1 MPDVTIH
8 DVPQEELTALES
20 RAARH
25 GRSTEE
31 EVMHLIH
38 EAAGEERLVTQL
50 ESATKAVEARLASA
64 EATLASAAAVETT
77 PRRRYRT
84 VEPTPRRKP

>member
-1 MPDVTIH
+1 MPDITIH
-8 DVPQEELTALES
+8 DVPQDELAALEL

-25 GRSTEE
+25 GRSAEA

-38 EAAGEERLVTQL
+38 EAAGEERLVTEL
-50 ESATKAVEARLASA
+50 ERATKAVEARLASTRTA
-64 EATLASAAAVETT
+64 DAA

-84 VEPTPRRKP
+84 VEPTPRRKRE

>member
-8 DVPQEELTALES
+8 DVPQEEIAALES

-25 GRSTEE
+25 GRSTEAE
-31 EVMHLIH
+31 LMHLIH
-38 EAAGEERLVTQL
+38 EAAGEERLVTEL
-50 ESATKAVEARLASA
+50 ERATKAVEAK
-64 EATLASAAAVETT
+64 LASAATVDAA

-84 VEPTPRRKP
+84 VEPTPRRK

>member
-8 DVPQEELTALES
+8 DVPQEELDALEA

-25 GRSTEE
+25 GRSAEAE
-31 EVMHLIH
+31 LMHLIH
-38 EAAGEERLVTQL
+38 EAAGEEMLVTQL
-50 ESATKAVEARLASA
+50 ERATKAVEAKLAPA
-64 EATLASAAAVETT
+64 ATTP

-84 VEPTPRRKP
+84 VEPTPRRR

>member
-8 DVPQEELTALES
+8 NVPQEELAALEA

-25 GRSTEE
+25 GRSTEAE
-31 EVMHLIH
+31 LMHLIH
-38 EAAGEERLVTQL
+38 DAAGEERLVTEL
-50 ESATKAVEARLASA
+50 ERATKAVEAK
-64 EATLASAAAVETT
+64 LASAATVDTAP

-84 VEPTPRRKP
+84 VEPTPRRT

>member
-8 DVPQEELTALES
+8 DVPQEELSALES

-25 GRSTEE
+25 GRSTEAE
-31 EVMHLIH
+31 LMHLIH
-38 EAAGEERLVTQL
+38 DAAGEERLVTQL
-50 ESATKAVEARLASA
+50 ERATKAVEAKLAS
-64 EATLASAAAVETT
+64 TAVADQA

-84 VEPTPRRKP
+84 VEPTPRHR

>member
-8 DVPQEELTALES
+8 DVPDEELAAIES

-31 EVMHLIH
+31 ELMHLIH
-38 EAAGEERLVTQL
+38 EAAGEERLVTEL
-50 ESATKAVEARLASA
+50 ERATKAVEARLSTA
-64 EATLASAAAVETT
+64 ATVDTA

-84 VEPTPRRKP
+84 VEPTPRRR

>member
-8 DVPQEELTALES
+8 DVPQEELAAIES

-25 GRSTEE
+25 GRSPEAE
-31 EVMHLIH
+31 LMHLIH
-38 EAAGEERLVTQL
+38 EAAGEERLVTEL
-50 ESATKAVEARLASA
+50 ERATRAVESKLASA
-64 EATLASAAAVETT
+64 GTVSTA

-84 VEPTPRRKP
+84 VEPTPRRR

>member
-8 DVPQEELTALES
+8 DVPQEELTALQS

-25 GRSTEE
+25 GRSTEAE
-31 EVMHLIH
+31 LMHLIH
-38 EAAGEERLVTQL
+38 EAAGEERLVTEL
-50 ESATKAVEARLASA
+50 ERATKAVEAKLASVTTA
-64 EATLASAAAVETT
+64 DAA

-84 VEPTPRRKP
+84 VEPTPRRK